1 MMTAEIAHARVMVA
15 EDDDAVRASLCT
27 MLEHRGCEVVGR
39 AIDGADAITVAL
51 ETGPE
56 VVLMDLRM
64 PNVDGIEA
72 ARRIRH
78 RHPTTQVI
86 VLSAYDDE
94 SLRDLADEAGV
105 YCYLVKGC
113 PPSMVLDMVQ
123 RAAEFKRQLD
133 ERGATLG

>member
-1 MMTAEIAHARVMVA
+1 MMTAELAPARVLVA
-15 EDDDAVRASLCT
+15 DDDDDVREALCGI
-27 MLEHRGCEVVGR
+27 LEHRGCEVVGS
-39 AIDGADAITVAL
+39 ATDGAEAVSVA
-51 ETGPE
+51 TTTTPE

-72 ARRIRH
+72 SRRIKDRF
-78 RHPTTQVI
+78 PTTQVI

-94 SLRDLADEAGV
+94 SFRQLAEGVGV

-113 PPSMVLDMVQ
+113 PPSMILDMVR

-133 ERGATLG
+133 ERGSIPS

>member
-1 MMTAEIAHARVMVA
+1 MMTAELAPARVVVA
-15 EDDDAVRASLCT
+15 DDDDGVRDSLCAI
-27 MLEHRGCEVVGR
+27 LEHRGCEVVGR
-39 AIDGADAITVAL
+39 AIDGAEAVVVA
-51 ETGPE
+51 TSTTPE

-72 ARRIRH
+72 SRQIKERF
-78 RHPTTQVI
+78 PTTQVI

-94 SLRDLADEAGV
+94 SLRQLAEGVGV

-113 PPSMVLDMVQ
+113 PPSMIMEMVG

-133 ERGATLG
+133 QRGSIPG